1 MRRQQKLTIKFRLYI
16 AIFHSRIKVS
26 NHRLK
31 HKSSVEFSSPFFFLE
46 FSVCNE
52 SLVIACTPSG
62 RQNDQAPKSARDG
75 TIQPKKFFG
84 SMRIDI
90 FRALLPV
97 VHTFAPRGSNEEAH
111 YYKREIKYISVK
123 YYKRESYSR
132 VESVKHTEEWL
143 VDGSDLGAKLFLVA
157 SVDPK
162 KY

>member
-62 RQNDQAPKSARDG
+62 RQNDRAPKSARDG
-75 TIQPKKFFG
+75 TYQPKKFFG

-111 YYKREIKYISVK
+111 